1 MAEHGQSSYCRF
13 LRGEIRTLEE
23 LIRTYSD
30 PLVRFAYS
38 YVKNSAVAED
48 IAGDAF
54 AVLFLKSRKIADDAH
69 LRSYL
74 YKTTR
79 NKCMDYLRRHRE
91 NIPLCDVEN
100 VLSSGDVERDTL
112 LRERDRKVYVCMQDL
127 PDLYREVLQLA
138 YFDGFSPSEI
148 SKIMAKSAK
157 QVYNLLAR
165 AKTTLKVLLEK
176 EGVTHEDLR

>member
-1 MAEHGQSSYCRF
+1 MVEYGKYSYCRF
-13 LRGEIRTLEE
+13 LQGDIRSLES

-38 YVKNSAVAED
+38 YVRNSTVAED
-48 IAGDAF
+48 IAGDAI
-54 AVLFLKSRKIADDAH
+54 AALFLKARKIGDDNH

-74 YKTTR
+74 YKTAR

-91 NIPLCDVEN
+91 EIPLSDVEN
-100 VLSSGDVERDTL
+100 VLSSGDVERDAL
-112 LRERDRKVYVCMQDL
+112 LRDRDRKVYVCMQRL
-127 PDLYREVLQLA
+127 PDQYREVLQLA
-138 YFDGFSPSEI
+138 YFDGFSPLEI
-148 SKIMAKSAK
+148 SKVMGKSAK

-165 AKTTLKVLLEK
+165 AKTALKVLLEK